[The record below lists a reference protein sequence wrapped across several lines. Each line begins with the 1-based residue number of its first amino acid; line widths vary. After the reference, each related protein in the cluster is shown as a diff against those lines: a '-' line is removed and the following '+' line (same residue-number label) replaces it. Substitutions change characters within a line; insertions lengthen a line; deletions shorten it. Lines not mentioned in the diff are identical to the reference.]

1 MKYTLYIGTVYTW
14 DLSGTNPTAAKNAEK
29 KENGINH
36 NHIFRKRF
44 WNLYNIYIYVSMW
57 KLYF

>member
-14 DLSGTNPTAAKNAEK
+14 DLSGTNAAAAKNAEE

-36 NHIFRKRF
+36 NHIFHKGF
-44 WNLYNIYIYVSMW
+44 
-57 KLYF
+57 

>member
-14 DLSGTNPTAAKNAEK
+14 GLSGTNPAAKNAEK

-36 NHIFRKRF
+36 NHIFHKRF
-44 WNLYNIYIYVSMW
+44 
-57 KLYF
+57 